1 MQQRSK
7 ASLWFQAIR
16 PFSFTASTVPILVG
30 SFLAWRQMPDGF
42 SWGIFFLTL
51 VAGIIYHAATNLISD
66 YFDFKKGVD
75 TRETYGSSKVLPYGL
90 MTPGRVLAGSIV
102 LWLVGIVLGLYLVYL
117 RGTAILILGIIGL
130 LGGIF
135 YTADPLGIKYRAMGV
150 PWVFTLM
157 GPLMVLGAYLAQ
169 GMPFSWHVIWI
180 SLPIGFLVAA
190 ILHANDFRDI
200 EDDSRAGIATASS
213 ASGRKAAAMEYYF
226 LIAGAYISV
235 ALMVSLKILPAW
247 SLAVFLTIP
256 IALKLTRI
264 IRPDVDSTNPA
275 LAMVDIQT
283 AQFHFLFGLLLA
295 VSLVVSKF
303 TT

>member
-1 MQQRSK
+1 
-7 ASLWFQAIR
+7 
-16 PFSFTASTVPILVG
+16 
-30 SFLAWRQMPDGF
+30 
-42 SWGIFFLTL
+42 
-51 VAGIIYHAATNLISD
+51 
-66 YFDFKKGVD
+66 
-75 TRETYGSSKVLPYGL
+75 